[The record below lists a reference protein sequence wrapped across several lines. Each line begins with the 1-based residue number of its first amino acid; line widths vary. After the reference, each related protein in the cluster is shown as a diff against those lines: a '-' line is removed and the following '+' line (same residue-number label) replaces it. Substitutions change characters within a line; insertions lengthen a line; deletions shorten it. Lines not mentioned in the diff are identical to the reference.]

1 MAHSSFLP
9 EDFVEE
15 RRDRR
20 TGFFGIALFT
30 IVIGAVAGAFF
41 VTNRQWVDVRTAQME
56 IDAET
61 ESAAKEIAEMWRL
74 EEMRALMIEKAE
86 LARGLIE
93 PVPRSM
99 LLASLVNT
107 MPDGLSL
114 LALELKSEEIKA
126 PRRTIAQQPRKLESK
141 SAKAGKPGT
150 PEPKLEPTK
159 RRVLVTA
166 EGVAPDDLAV
176 SGWMGA
182 LGKVPYLSSIR
193 LELSEEK
200 DLNGRAVRHFKIS
213 MRIETNADARAWD
226 GLAALAPPADGE
238 SLPDP
243 MYHAEESTVISP
255 TGFIAP
261 SASIT
266 QESSKEDGQ

>member
-20 TGFFGIALFT
+20 TGMFGIALFT
-30 IVIGAVAGAFF
+30 VVIGAVAAAFF

-56 IDAET
+56 IDSET

-74 EEMRALMIEKAE
+74 EEMRAMMIEKAE

-114 LALELKSEEIKA
+114 LALELKSEEIKL
-126 PRRTIAQQPRKLESK
+126 PRRAISQQPKKLEAK
-141 SAKAGKPGT
+141 GAKPAKAGAGADA
-150 PEPKLEPTK
+150 PKLEAVK

-200 DLNGRAVRHFKIS
+200 ELDGRPMRHFKIS
-213 MRIETNADARAWD
+213 MRIESNADARTWD
-226 GLAALAPPADGE
+226 GLAALAPAGAGE
-238 SLPDP
+238 SLADP
-243 MYHAEESTVISP
+243 MYHAEEPAVMSP
-255 TGFIAP
+255 TGF
-261 SASIT
+261 IT
-266 QESSKEDGQ
+266 QESSKEEGQ